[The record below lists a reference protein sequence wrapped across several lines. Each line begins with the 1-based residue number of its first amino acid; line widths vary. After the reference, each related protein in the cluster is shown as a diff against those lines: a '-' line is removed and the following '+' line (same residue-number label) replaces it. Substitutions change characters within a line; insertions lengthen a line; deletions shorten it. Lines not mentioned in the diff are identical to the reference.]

1 MKVGPLNVVLL
12 KVLNMS
18 LLLVN
23 LVVLVL
29 IACEKQGTEVVNLL
43 TAPRQGTSC
52 PQSDGKI
59 PMDHGWESRRVVF
72 CLLVEDNIHIKAS
85 FPNITD

>member
-1 MKVGPLNVVLL
+1 MLDLAKVGPLNVVLL

-29 IACEKQGTEVVNLL
+29 IVCEKQGAKGGESPHCPTPGDL
-43 TAPRQGTSC
+43 TSSEQWSD
-52 PQSDGKI
+52 SDGPGVGKWKC
-59 PMDHGWESRRVVF
+59 GFLSLW
-72 CLLVEDNIHIKAS
+72 L
-85 FPNITD
+85 